1 MFETIQ
7 VNYDST
13 NNINKADT
21 WLRFLDTK
29 PLVSCDF
36 EVALKYTPEELAY
49 YKSVFNDPNSSK
61 RDYRAAQ
68 AILNATALDHPS
80 HTVLTHLS
88 VAWSDSDAYV
98 FILDNS
104 RITKRIL
111 YWLTHTLTTQVWHNA
126 SYDFRQIHYRTG
138 KFPLNY
144 EDSQLKAKCIL
155 NHVETHKAK
164 VGLKQLAGAN
174 YGDWGISADNFD
186 VSQMYQPHVLKYAAT
201 DACATYWLWN
211 SINTYIQEQSCQ
223 TNVI

>member
-1 MFETIQ
+1 MRVERKLMAFETSSI
-7 VNYDST
+7 S
-13 NNINKADT
+13 
-21 WLRFLDTK
+21 LRYWYS
-29 PLVSCDF
+29 LVCMETCSCRSCCG
-36 EVALKYTPEELAY
+36 YW
-49 YKSVFNDPNSSK
+49 SC
-61 RDYRAAQ
+61 AQ
-68 AILNATALDHPS
+68 
-80 HTVLTHLS
+80 
-88 VAWSDSDAYV
+88 
-98 FILDNS
+98 
-104 RITKRIL
+104 
-111 YWLTHTLTTQVWHNA
+111 YWTLT

-223 TNVI
+223 TNVT

>member
-1 MFETIQ
+1 MQLQ
-7 VNYDST
+7 VMLRAVELRLLL
-13 NNINKADT
+13 NI
-21 WLRFLDTK
+21 
-29 PLVSCDF
+29 S
-36 EVALKYTPEELAY
+36 
-49 YKSVFNDPNSSK
+49 
-61 RDYRAAQ
+61 
-68 AILNATALDHPS
+68 
-80 HTVLTHLS
+80 
-88 VAWSDSDAYV
+88 
-98 FILDNS
+98 
-104 RITKRIL
+104 
-111 YWLTHTLTTQVWHNA
+111 

-201 DACATYWLWN
+201 DACACYWLWN

-223 TNVI
+223 TNVT